1 MDKEMIRLFK
11 VFMSDTVSED
21 LEPVLR
27 SGYIGDGMK
36 VKEFEKELG
45 AFIGNPRVLM
55 LSSGTSALR
64 LSLILAGSKRGDD
77 DALISPYVIST
88 PMTCLSTNTAI
99 LETGTRIVWADVNP
113 RTGVI
118 DQASVEKIIKE
129 CPIHPTAIMCMH
141 WGGHPSPLYE
151 LNYYDQIGIPVI
163 EDACQALG
171 STYGNRRI
179 GNHSR
184 FVCFSFQAIKTL
196 TTGDGGAIAFACEQ
210 DYERARLMKW
220 FGLDREAGASMR
232 CEQDPPEL
240 GYKMQSNDI
249 AATIGLSNI
258 KHLPRLLRRMTKIAR
273 LYRML
278 DLKNVDASEILFNES
293 SNWLC
298 TMLVDDSAAF
308 IVYMRN
314 KGIECGKV
322 HTRNDTKSIF
332 RDFKTDLPGVDEFN
346 RRHVCVPCGWWLSD
360 EDVKQVVDALKGY

>member
-1 MDKEMIRLFK
+1 MSKKMIRLFK
-11 VFMSDTVSED
+11 VFMSDTVSKD

-27 SGYIGDGMK
+27 SGYIGDGAK

-55 LSSGTSALR
+55 LNSGTSALR
-64 LSLILAGSKRGDD
+64 LSLILAGTERW
-77 DALISPYVIST
+77 VIST
-88 PMTCLSTNTAI
+88 PMTCLATNMAI
-99 LETGTRIVWADVNP
+99 LDAGARIEWADVNP
-113 RTGVI
+113 RTGVM
-118 DQASVEKIIKE
+118 DSASVEKIIKRMGN
-129 CPIHPTAIMCMH
+129 PRAIMTMH
-141 WGGHPSPLYE
+141 WGGHPAPLYE
-151 LNYYDQIGIPVI
+151 LDYYENLGISVI

-184 FVCFSFQAIKTL
+184 FVCFSFGAIKTL
-196 TTGDGGAIAFACEQ
+196 TTGDGGAIAFARDQ

-249 AATIGLSNI
+249 AATIGLSNL
-258 KHLPRLLRRMTKIAR
+258 KHLPKLLKRMTKIAR
-273 LYRML
+273 IYRML
-278 DLKNVDASEILFNES
+278 DLKNVDASEILFTES

-298 TMLVDDSAAF
+298 TMLVDDAADF

-314 KGIECGKV
+314 KGIECGKA

-332 RDFKTDLPGVDEFN
+332 RDFKTDLPGVTEFD